1 MEYLALIGG
10 LFLLLFTGDLLVRGA
25 VALANDLAIPP
36 LLIGLT
42 IVAFGTSAPE
52 LLIGI
57 QSALAGL
64 PEIALGNAV
73 GSNIANVLLV
83 LGIPAMIYP
92 ICCDQPAIR
101 RNTLFMLLVS
111 VLFIYL
117 SFQGVLT
124 FWMGFSLFLLVIL
137 FLIYAWVR
145 ARAGNGAVDQLAE
158 LEEIEGV
165 PQENWKVAAFIILGL
180 VGLPVGAHITVD
192 AADAIARA
200 WQVPDAVIGLT
211 IVAFGTS
218 LPELATTVMA
228 AVRRHEGLAVGNV
241 IGSNIFNILA
251 VMGVTAMVADI
262 PVPDGFLRFDL
273 WVMLGSSALLLPF
286 VLTRAKIGRV
296 SGAGFTLAYLL
307 YIYALASNA
316 GLLG

>member
-1 MEYLALIGG
+1 MEYLALLGG
-10 LFLLLFTGDLLVRGA
+10 LFLLLFAGDLLVRGA
-25 VALANDLAIPP
+25 VALANELDIPP

-64 PEIALGNAV
+64 PDIALGNAV

-92 ICCDQPAIR
+92 ICCNQPAIR
-101 RNTLFMLLVS
+101 RNTLFMILVS
-111 VLFIYL
+111 LFFVYL
-117 SFQGVLT
+117 AFQGVLT
-124 FWMGFSLFLLVIL
+124 FWMGASLFFLVIV
-137 FLIYAWVR
+137 FLGYAWYR
-145 ARAGNGAVDQLAE
+145 AVTTNGAVDQLAE
-158 LEEIEGV
+158 LDEIEGV
-165 PQENWKVAAFIILGL
+165 PQENWKVAAFIIIGL
-180 VGLPVGAHITVD
+180 IGLPAGAHFTVQ

-228 AVRRHEGLAVGNV
+228 AIRRHEGLAVGNV

-262 PVPDGFLRFDL
+262 PVPDQFLMFDL
-273 WVMLGSSALLLPF
+273 WVMVGSSALLLPF
-286 VLTRAKIGRV
+286 VLTRSKIGRV
-296 SGAGFTLAYLL
+296 SGAGFTLAYVL
-307 YIYALASNA
+307 YIYALATNT
-316 GLLG
+316 GFFG

>member
-1 MEYLALIGG
+1 MEYFALIGG

-25 VALANDLAIPP
+25 VALANELAIPP

-57 QSALAGL
+57 QSALSGL

-92 ICCDQPAIR
+92 ICCNQPAIR
-101 RNTLFMLLVS
+101 RNTIFMLLVS
-111 VLFIYL
+111 LLFIFL
-117 SFQGVLT
+117 AFQQVLT
-124 FWMGFSLFLLVIL
+124 FWMGFCLFFLVL
-137 FLIYAWVR
+137 VFLVYAWYR
-145 ARAGNGAVDQLAE
+145 ARAGNGAVEQLAE
-158 LEEIEGV
+158 LDEIEGV

-180 VGLPVGAHITVD
+180 IGLPIGANVTVD

-251 VMGVTAMVADI
+251 VMGVTIMVADI
-262 PVPDGFLRFDL
+262 PVPDHFLRFDL

-286 VLTRAKIGRV
+286 VLTRSKIGRV

-307 YIYALASNA
+307 YIYALGANA
-316 GLLG
+316 GLF

>member
-1 MEYLALIGG
+1 MEYFALIGG

-52 LLIGI
+52 LLIGV
-57 QSALAGL
+57 QSALSGL

-92 ICCDQPAIR
+92 ICCNQPAIR
-101 RNTLFMLLVS
+101 RNTIFMLLVS
-111 VLFIYL
+111 LLFIYM
-117 SFQGVLT
+117 SFQLVLT
-124 FWMGFSLFLLVIL
+124 FWMGFCLFFLVLLFLV
-137 FLIYAWVR
+137 YAWYR
-145 ARAGNGAVDQLAE
+145 AREGNGAVEQLAE

-180 VGLPVGAHITVD
+180 IGLPIGASVTVD
-192 AADAIARA
+192 AADAIARV

-241 IGSNIFNILA
+241 IGSNIFNLLA
-251 VMGVTAMVADI
+251 VMGVTIMVADI
-262 PVPDGFLRFDL
+262 PVPESFLRFDL
-273 WVMLGSSALLLPF
+273 WVMLGASALLLPF
-286 VLTRAKIGRV
+286 VLTRSKIGRV
-296 SGAGFTLAYLL
+296 TGAGFTLAYLL
-307 YIYALASNA
+307 YIYALGANA
-316 GLLG
+316 GLF

>member
-1 MEYLALIGG
+1 MEYFALIGG

-25 VALANDLAIPP
+25 VALANEMAIPP

-57 QSALAGL
+57 QSALSGL

-92 ICCDQPAIR
+92 ICCNQPAIR
-101 RNTLFMLLVS
+101 RNTLFMLMVS
-111 VLFIYL
+111 LLFIFL
-117 SFQGVLT
+117 AFQQVLT
-124 FWMGFSLFLLVIL
+124 FWMGFCLFFLVLLFLV
-137 FLIYAWVR
+137 YAWYR

-180 VGLPVGAHITVD
+180 IGLPIGANVTVD

-251 VMGVTAMVADI
+251 VMGVTIMVADI
-262 PVPDGFLRFDL
+262 PVPDSFLRFDL

-286 VLTRAKIGRV
+286 VLTRSKIGRV
-296 SGAGFTLAYLL
+296 TGAGFTLAYLL
-307 YIYALASNA
+307 YIYALAANA
-316 GLLG
+316 GLI

>member
-1 MEYLALIGG
+1 MEYFALIGG

-25 VALANDLAIPP
+25 VALASELAIPP

-57 QSALAGL
+57 QSALSGL

-92 ICCDQPAIR
+92 ICCNQPAIR
-101 RNTLFMLLVS
+101 RNTIFMLLVS
-111 VLFIYL
+111 LLFIYM
-117 SFQGVLT
+117 SFQHVLT
-124 FWMGFSLFLLVIL
+124 FWMGFSLFFLVLL
-137 FLIYAWVR
+137 FLVYAWYR
-145 ARAGNGAVDQLAE
+145 ARAGNGAVEQLAE

-180 VGLPVGAHITVD
+180 IGLPIGANVTVD

-241 IGSNIFNILA
+241 SGSNIFNILA
-251 VMGVTAMVADI
+251 VMGVTIMVADI
-262 PVPDGFLRFDL
+262 PVPEHFLRFDL

-286 VLTRAKIGRV
+286 VLTRSKIGRV

-307 YIYALASNA
+307 YIYALGVNS
-316 GLLG
+316 GLF